1 MLIVPYCTG
10 NWSNI
15 LPNLLIVFI
24 TNLQYGTY
32 HFVKVKH
39 RSTYTEEDMIE
50 AVRLVK
56 EEYYTIKRAAAT
68 INSSKK
74 NDVPRMTLSNRINNQ
89 DPARK
94 PLLGRPVELWRP
106 RWSSALT
113 NVTITP
119 FHNHAINHRE
129 EVKGKLDTA
138 LDMN

>member
-24 TNLQYGTY
+24 TNLQYGTGTY

-68 INSSKK
+68 INSSKR

-94 PLLGRPVELWRP
+94 PLLGRPVELWSRAGQV
-106 RWSSALT
+106 R
-113 NVTITP
+113 
-119 FHNHAINHRE
+119 
-129 EVKGKLDTA
+129 
-138 LDMN
+138 

>member
-1 MLIVPYCTG
+1 MVP
-10 NWSNI
+10 
-15 LPNLLIVFI
+15 
-24 TNLQYGTY
+24 TY

-94 PLLGRPVELWRP
+94 PSLGRPVELWMP

-113 NVTITP
+113 NFTHTFSQSII
-119 FHNHAINHRE
+119 HSE